1 MNTTYLRVDPD
12 DLDDVLTKIEQSYS
26 ITFGTNDLRQV
37 ETFGQLC
44 EAITEK
50 IQLAD
55 LEDCTSQQAF
65 YKLRQGI
72 VDVLNVD
79 RQSIRPATELAELFP
94 RSTRRTAIQQ
104 LERHLGFNP
113 KLLVPNSSLA
123 SLGVC
128 FFFASPFVAQYGAMY
143 GVASLVCAVGLLVV
157 AIKSARQFSVQT
169 VGELAEKLAREH
181 YTKMRRDSCT
191 VNKQEIAEQIK
202 QLFYDGLAI
211 KPDSLHA
218 DSLLNRL

>member
-1 MNTTYLRVDPD
+1 METTTYLRIDPE

-55 LEDCTSQQAF
+55 VEDCTSQQAF

-72 VDVLNVD
+72 VDVLHID
-79 RQSIRPATELAELFP
+79 RQAVRPTTDLAELFP
-94 RSTRRTAIQQ
+94 GSTRRASVKC
-104 LERHLGFNP
+104 LEKQLGFSFRM
-113 KLLVPNSSLA
+113 LIPNQYITALGFISFSA
-123 SLGVC
+123 SLIVLNYNTSFGIAGIIGGAGVL
-128 FFFASPFVAQYGAMY
+128 AIALLSPW
-143 GVASLVCAVGLLVV
+143 
-157 AIKSARQFSVQT
+157 QFTLQT

-181 YTKMRRDSCT
+181 YTKVRRDSCT
-191 VNKQEIAEQIK
+191 INKREVSDQIK
-202 QLFYDGLAI
+202 QVFCADLGIPADQL
-211 KPDSLHA
+211 KPDSLF
-218 DSLLNRL
+218 